1 MGCPR
6 RHPEHLGG
14 LTVLGDAL
22 LELQTRPLEF
32 LATGEALLNALLDP
46 GLDDSGLQAELLR
59 WALCR
64 GASVCKVRLQPD
76 LGIFVWNL
84 RVRAVRVV
92 SHFSSRAMPFLKT
105 STSG

>member
-1 MGCPR
+1 MTDADLVPAR
-6 RHPEHLGG
+6 RHRSPRWWATLGG
-14 LTVLGDAL
+14 VVDP
-22 LELQTRPLEF
+22 QTGLNLFGHE
-32 LATGEALLNALLDP
+32 ATG
-46 GLDDSGLQAELLR
+46 SIQAELLR

-92 SHFSSRAMPFLKT
+92 SHFSSRAMPFLKI